1 MGIIQDSGYL
11 CLAIL
16 ISARYT
22 SRSHLKRH
30 VLQLRAGSH
39 HSPTMQKISF
49 IGLSL
54 ALAAC
59 TQTAPIATPATGEDM
74 SRFKP
79 IMFHNVIMAGQ
90 EDPYLEGKQKLAEA
104 AERMN
109 TLTDEEKSRFA
120 LALVL
125 EYDKELSAL
134 GLDAGQPDFI
144 TDFALAAN
152 SNPAVAQADEDMWS
166 ELPDWRGACSRAI
179 SQLAPELQKKLQH
192 DYMESLMDCYA
203 AYMIARHAELNKA
216 VPADQRAR
224 ARSIVALI
232 AQHADGEHG
241 HRDTG
246 LNEIEG
252 YTIQPLDADRLRS
265 QPN

>member
-1 MGIIQDSGYL
+1 MRK
-11 CLAIL
+11 LAFP
-16 ISARYT
+16 A
-22 SRSHLKRH
+22 
-30 VLQLRAGSH
+30 
-39 HSPTMQKISF
+39 
-49 IGLSL
+49 LSL

-59 TQTAPIATPATGEDM
+59 TQTGAPEDM
-74 SRFKP
+74 SDFKP
-79 IMFHNVIMAGQ
+79 LMFHNAVMEGQ
-90 EDPYLEGKQKLAEA
+90 EDPYQEGKQQLAEA
-104 AERMN
+104 AARME
-109 TLTDEEKSRFA
+109 TLTDVEKCSFA
-120 LALVL
+120 LALVH

-134 GLDAGQPDFI
+134 GLDVGQPDFI
-144 TDFALAAN
+144 TDFTLAAN

-203 AYMIARHAELNKA
+203 AYMIARHAELNEA
-216 VPADQRAR
+216 LPADQRAR

-252 YTIQPLDADRLRS
+252 YSTQKLDVSRLAPLR
-265 QPN
+265 QGN